1 VFLFLQ
7 DGSFRGFKILVLVVL
22 STLSFLKFWI
32 DRPYYSIKLN
42 RLKSSLYGIFA
53 WTNYLI
59 LLGALLNSARFN
71 MLLFIYLLG
80 VPIILALIL
89 TSRTDAHML
98 VLLTPVSK
106 FQKGEDAL

>member
-1 VFLFLQ
+1 
-7 DGSFRGFKILVLVVL
+7 
-22 STLSFLKFWI
+22 
-32 DRPYYSIKLN
+32 
-42 RLKSSLYGIFA
+42 
-53 WTNYLI
+53 
-59 LLGALLNSARFN
+59 

-80 VPIILALIL
+80 IPIILALIL